1 VTRKRICIISY
12 SSIKH
17 DPRVLRQIEYLA
29 SRYDVTAV
37 GYGDQ
42 PNIAGVKWHLSPYH
56 DSLVTKLVRNSLQ
69 IMGRVIPAAYDLLE
83 ISQER
88 YWKTLRAVAPG
99 THAVLADDLSALPV
113 AAHLARRTGAK
124 LVFDAHEFS
133 PLEQETPKFRRL
145 ETPNRL
151 YLLRKYAKRA
161 NASLTVCTPIAERL
175 AQEFGLQPLVIMNA
189 PKYSS
194 APDHAVDPHRI
205 RLIYQGTF
213 QTYRH
218 QDDMIRVLALT
229 DRRFELHFFLVGSE
243 ENLKGLKQL
252 GDELAPGRVF
262 FHPSIP
268 AQEVI
273 SRIAEYDLGFFLLP
287 PTNYNNAITLPL
299 KLFDYIMAG
308 LGVVTGPTPPTVQII
323 QQYKLGCVASS
334 FEPKAVAQLLNTLTV
349 EQINVMRANAREAA
363 HTLNA
368 DTEMAKMLT
377 LFDQLLGD

>member
-1 VTRKRICIISY
+1 
-12 SSIKH
+12 
-17 DPRVLRQIEYLA
+17 
-29 SRYDVTAV
+29 
-37 GYGDQ
+37 
-42 PNIAGVKWHLSPYH
+42 
-56 DSLVTKLVRNSLQ
+56 
-69 IMGRVIPAAYDLLE
+69 
-83 ISQER
+83 
-88 YWKTLRAVAPG
+88 
-99 THAVLADDLSALPV
+99 
-113 AAHLARRTGAK
+113 
-124 LVFDAHEFS
+124 
-133 PLEQETPKFRRL
+133 
-145 ETPNRL
+145 
-151 YLLRKYAKRA
+151 
-161 NASLTVCTPIAERL
+161 
-175 AQEFGLQPLVIMNA
+175 
-189 PKYSS
+189 
-194 APDHAVDPHRI
+194 
-205 RLIYQGTF
+205 
-213 QTYRH
+213 
-218 QDDMIRVLALT
+218 LALT